1 METAIV
7 LDSISPVDWEVDKAL
22 NDNAM
27 ALAMTAALLNDLLND
42 VSGVTGTVALAYR
55 EAGDDG
61 ARRKWLSE
69 DANALILAEIEVIL
83 DKGVAAVASIDAALS
98 SLRTEMANIVED
110 GSLNEEVLNAA
121 MELGSSLLLNASIN
135 PDASY
140 LAIQRYTNVTKV
152 VIINRFPTTRPSATP
167 TRHPSPRADSDE
179 PDEEVSEAGWGKPN
193 P

>member
-27 ALAMTAALLNDLLND
+27 ALAMTAALSNDLLND

-140 LAIQRYTNVTKV
+140 LAMR
-152 VIINRFPTTRPSATP
+152 
-167 TRHPSPRADSDE
+167 
-179 PDEEVSEAGWGKPN
+179 
-193 P
+193 